1 MTVQVQVLA
10 VWAAVKDFIPASLVK
25 HKNLKVLQMKLFNLR
40 IIAID
45 MFIQRQY
52 QFGEFDSRFIVRLLA
67 FMAAAC
73 VLLLQ
78 VMDVV
83 LNIKYIS
90 DAVASDWLIY
100 CLVLHYNY
108 CIA

>member
-1 MTVQVQVLA
+1 
-10 VWAAVKDFIPASLVK
+10 
-25 HKNLKVLQMKLFNLR
+25 MKLFNLR

-52 QFGEFDSRFIVRLLA
+52 QFGEFDRRFIVLLLA

-90 DAVASDWLIY
+90 DAVASD
-100 CLVLHYNY
+100 
-108 CIA
+108 